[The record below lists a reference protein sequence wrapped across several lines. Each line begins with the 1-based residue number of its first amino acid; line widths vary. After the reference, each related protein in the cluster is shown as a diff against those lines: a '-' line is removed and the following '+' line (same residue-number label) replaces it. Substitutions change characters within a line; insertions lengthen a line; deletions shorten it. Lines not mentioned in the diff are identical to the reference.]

1 MKDLSVR
8 RRFQARLLIDVTK
21 SRMYAPLDPP
31 GEAFLKGLCTIF
43 AGVLCVVLIDNPAY
57 AKTPTDAPLGIVVTA
72 DHAHVGQSPADVGTT
87 VYGGD
92 SLSTEAQGNV
102 QVRAGAAARLLL
114 LDSTI
119 AVVNDNEGTHSA
131 KLIQGTA
138 IFSTG
143 NARAFT
149 LFASKAAINAQTDAP
164 TIGQVTYVN
173 EKELIVFAKRGDLRV
188 TVDDES
194 QVIQEGTAF
203 RVLLDPEVAQEPAG
217 AGTKNQGPVQ
227 GGPPIRA
234 GRSHFMLVMIV
245 AIAAGTTF
253 AAIAAYES
261 PFNW

>member
-1 MKDLSVR
+1 V
-8 RRFQARLLIDVTK
+8 
-21 SRMYAPLDPP
+21 
-31 GEAFLKGLCTIF
+31 KGLCTLF
-43 AGVLCVVLIDNPAY
+43 AGFLCVALLGNPAY
-57 AKTPTDAPLGIVVTA
+57 ANTPTEAPLGIVVTA

-87 VYGGD
+87 IYGGD

-102 QVRAGAAARLLL
+102 QVRAGAARLLL
-114 LDSTI
+114 LNSTT
-119 AVVNDNEGTHSA
+119 AVVNDNDGAHSA

-143 NARAFT
+143 NSRAFT
-149 LFASKAAINAQTDAP
+149 LFASRAAISAQTDGP
-164 TIGQVTYVN
+164 TIGQVEYVS

-194 QVIQEGTAF
+194 QVIQEGTAY

-217 AGTKNQGPVQ
+217 AGTKNQGPM

-234 GRSHFMLVMIV
+234 GRSHFMLIMIA

-253 AAIAAYES
+253 AAIVAYES